1 MGEISAA
8 PSGFGKTRPLD
19 HASTP
24 VSRNDRH
31 WRDDFEVDADRVLY
45 APEFRRLAG
54 VTQVISP
61 QEDYVFHDRLTHSLK
76 VAQTAERLAQKLIKD
91 FSTDTDAQVA
101 VEAAISPRVC
111 YVAGLCHDLGHPPF
125 GHVAEKQL
133 QVELT
138 KIERPLD
145 DGTTENLPLRD
156 SFEGNAQSF
165 RIVSRLSL
173 RKTQASDPDTPQEFV
188 EQGLNLTWRSL
199 AAISKYPWTAAQG
212 LEDFNDR
219 QDEIR
224 ETHGED
230 AADGMQA
237 SGAEQLTESKWSFY
251 DTENTYLEHL
261 VREGFI
267 LPDGTTYLNHRVI
280 EAEIMDWSDDIA
292 YAVHDLEDF
301 FRANRVPLERLQAS
315 KTQDWEEILKRA
327 LDKVRKYEGISG
339 DDEQLGGLQ
348 QLAEQHIIPQLPAE
362 PFSGSR
368 ESHAAVQRFASA
380 WIRYLQDA
388 TTLEFREDRFWL
400 QVPLEARRV
409 VEILKAITNHYVIDE
424 STMEM
429 MQSGQQRVISQ
440 LFDALFDIA
449 YDVEAAVATKGT
461 SRRRLPARL
470 QEYLAIAFGVDNLD
484 FPHAVARAVV
494 DFICSL
500 TDKQAGLLHQRL
512 IGDSGPR
519 LSPYWLNV

>member
-1 MGEISAA
+1 MGEKTAA
-8 PSGFGKTRPLD
+8 LSGLGQTRPLD
-19 HASTP
+19 HMVTP
-24 VSRNDRH
+24 DSIDERH

-76 VAQTAERLAQKLIKD
+76 VAQTAERLAQKLMRD
-91 FSTDTDAQVA
+91 YSTSPDAKA
-101 VEAAISPRVC
+101 RVEAAISPRVC

-133 QVELT
+133 QVELK
-138 KIERPLD
+138 KIEKPVAGGKTKL
-145 DGTTENLPLRD
+145 LPLRD

-173 RKTQASDPDTPQEFV
+173 RKTQASDPDAPKELV

-199 AAISKYPWTAAQG
+199 AAISKYPWTAAEG
-212 LEDFNDR
+212 IENFNER
-219 QDEIR
+219 QQEVRDTEGDE
-224 ETHGED
+224 
-230 AADGMQA
+230 AADLLRA
-237 SGAEQLTESKWSFY
+237 SGAEELTKSKWSFY

-301 FRANRVPLERLQAS
+301 FRANRVPLERLQTS
-315 KTQDWEEILKRA
+315 RTQDWEEILTRA
-327 LDKVRKYEGISG
+327 LDKVKKYERVLA
-339 DDEQLGGLQ
+339 DAEQLGELQ
-348 QLAEQHIIPQLPAE
+348 RLAERHIIPQLPAE

-388 TTLEFREDRFWL
+388 TTLEFREGRFWL

-440 LFDALFDIA
+440 LFDALFNIA
-449 YDVEAAVATKGT
+449 ADVEAAVATKGT

-470 QEYLAIAFGVDNLD
+470 QEYLAIAFGVDDLD